1 LPVGVIE
8 QNQPY
13 PIETDHLGTPRVVA
27 DSKNDVVLWRWD
39 IVAGDSTHGGSN
51 AFGDQPPN
59 EDVDG
64 DGKLYNLEMRFP
76 GQLHDSETG
85 LHYNY
90 FRDYEPGTGRY
101 VESDPIGLAGGMST
115 YGYVDNNVL
124 GFSDPE
130 GLLRVRAGEMRD
142 GSGNY
147 YWNFWFDFSSCE
159 MAAGKE
165 AVSKLTKVGRAFDR
179 LGALNSGAGDNDID
193 DYMLWCRCLQSDPD
207 MKRVYEGLGYTPG
220 GLAAGSSQLSEN
232 RAREVVDLL
241 RTTHSNYVEKN
252 CKSDDCA
259 KVRNAYKWDGL
270 VDRAIANGTKHPRR
284 MMEWFE

>member
-1 LPVGVIE
+1 MTDVDILPVGVIE

-101 VESDPIGLAGGMST
+101 VESDPIGLQGGLST
-115 YGYVDNNVL
+115 YGYVGANPGTGIDPFGLAECFYSVGSHELRCYARPEPPDLVGPPRPRPAVVLNGNDVFSGQGECRNNPTSQCAQDSFDGPV
-124 GFSDPE
+124 PP
-130 GLLRVRAGEMRD
+130 GEYFMNPD
-142 GSGNY
+142 GR
-147 YWNFWFDFSSCE
+147 
-159 MAAGKE
+159 AGKE
-165 AVSKLTKVGRAFDR
+165 NHWRLEPNPPVSGWEYATGQKRNGFKLHPGSVSQGCITINPNNPELMLLYMQLHRI
-179 LGALNSGAGDNDID
+179 LQNDTRNT
-193 DYMLWCRCLQSDPD
+193 L
-207 MKRVYEGLGYTPG
+207 
-220 GLAAGSSQLSEN
+220 
-232 RAREVVDLL
+232 
-241 RTTHSNYVEKN
+241 YVK
-252 CKSDDCA
+252 
-259 KVRNAYKWDGL
+259 
-270 VDRAIANGTKHPRR
+270 P
-284 MMEWFE
+284 